1 MNKEW
6 LKKVNMSIE
15 ESDDLQMW
23 CENIGYERYEKIY
36 NLVYRVIGEDFV
48 NYKELRAIAKYDFS
62 LSDILHSMMKLV
74 ELRFRS
80 YLINHYGHVKLTK
93 TGYIH
98 EITSE
103 LGKNEKMLDCS
114 TYYDNKLKPTTTLK
128 KFLEVSGLETMFK
141 VLLVL
146 RDEELRVF
154 ERDSN
159 TFRDNLTIIR
169 TMRNKISHGQY
180 LLDDKAELKQAFM
193 LLLKYMPTKESKHR
207 RINELEDLNKR
218 LFVTEN
224 NTQRELIEEIEIT
237 LSDDELKEV
246 GL

>member
-1 MNKEW
+1 M
-6 LKKVNMSIE
+6 
-15 ESDDLQMW
+15 
-23 CENIGYERYEKIY
+23 
-36 NLVYRVIGEDFV
+36 

-93 TGYIH
+93 IGYIH

-146 RDEELRVF
+146 RDEELKVF

-193 LLLKYMPTKESKHR
+193 LLLKYMPTKESKQR
-207 RINELEDLNKR
+207 RINELDDLNKR

-224 NTQRELIEEIEIT
+224 NTQRELIEEIEII

>member
-1 MNKEW
+1 MSKEW
-6 LKKVNMSIE
+6 LKKIKMTLE
-15 ESDDLQMW
+15 ERENLQMW

-36 NLVYRVIGEDFV
+36 DLVASVKQNDCV
-48 NYKELRAIAKYDFS
+48 NYEELRAIAKYDFS

-80 YLINHYGHVKLTK
+80 YLINRYGPIKLTK

-98 EITSE
+98 EITRE

-128 KFLEVSGLETMFK
+128 NFLEVSGLETMFK

-146 RDEELRVF
+146 SDEELKAF

-180 LLDDKAELKQAFM
+180 LLGEKAELKQAFM
-193 LLLKYMPTKESKHR
+193 LLLKYMPTKESKNR
-207 RINELEDLNKR
+207 RINELEVLNKR
-218 LFVTEN
+218 LFCIESN
-224 NTQRELIEEIEIT
+224 IQKELMEEIQITLNDDELEEIE
-237 LSDDELKEV
+237 L
-246 GL
+246 

>member
-1 MNKEW
+1 MSKEW
-6 LKKVNMSIE
+6 LEKINMTLKE
-15 ESDDLQMW
+15 RENLQMW

-36 NLVYRVIGEDFV
+36 ELVASVKQIDCV
-48 NYKELRAIAKYDFS
+48 NYEELRAIAKYDFS

-80 YLINHYGHVKLTK
+80 YLINRYGPIKLTK

-98 EITSE
+98 EITRE

-114 TYYDNKLKPTTTLK
+114 TYYDNKLKSTTTLK
-128 KFLEVSGLETMFK
+128 NFLKVSGLETMFK

-146 RDEELRVF
+146 SDEELKVF

-180 LLDDKAELKQAFM
+180 LLGEKTELKQAFM
-193 LLLKYMPTKESKHR
+193 LLLKYMPTKESKLK
-207 RINELEDLNKR
+207 RIDELNKLNIRLFEEECKLPNILRESVSIVLKKKELE
-218 LFVTEN
+218 
-224 NTQRELIEEIEIT
+224 EI
-237 LSDDELKEV
+237 

>member
-1 MNKEW
+1 MSKEW
-6 LKKVNMSIE
+6 LKKIKMTLE
-15 ESDDLQMW
+15 ERENLQMW

-36 NLVYRVIGEDFV
+36 DLVACVKQNDCV
-48 NYKELRAIAKYDFS
+48 NYEELRAIAKYDFS

-80 YLINHYGHVKLTK
+80 YLINRYGPIKLTK

-98 EITSE
+98 EITRE

-128 KFLEVSGLETMFK
+128 NFLEVSGLETMFK

-146 RDEELRVF
+146 SDEELKAF

-180 LLDDKAELKQAFM
+180 LLGEKTELKQAFM
-193 LLLKYMPTKESKHR
+193 LLLKYMPTKESKNR

-218 LFVTEN
+218 LFCIESN
-224 NTQRELIEEIEIT
+224 IQKELMEEIQIT
-237 LSDDELKEV
+237 LNDDELEEI

>member
-1 MNKEW
+1 MSKEW
-6 LKKVNMSIE
+6 LKKVDMSVE
-15 ESDDLQMW
+15 ERADLQMW

-36 NLVYRVIGEDFV
+36 NLVCRVIEKDFV

-80 YLINHYGHVKLTK
+80 YLINHYGHIKLTK

-128 KFLEVSGLETMFK
+128 NFLEVSGLETMFK

-146 RDEELRVF
+146 SDEELTIF

-180 LLDDKAELKQAFM
+180 LLGEKAELKQAFM
-193 LLLKYMPTKESKHR
+193 LLLKYMPTKESKNR
-207 RINELEDLNKR
+207 RINELNNLNKR
-218 LFVTEN
+218 LFCIEN
-224 NTQRELIEEIEIT
+224 NIQKELMEEIEIA
-237 LSDDELKEV
+237 LNEDELKEI